1 MPPFHNDHAHNATGT
16 LISDFAPLHPGEFDA
31 GVVVDIFQKSMLG
44 ATRLLMEG
52 GCLACALCG
61 QTKIYWLLD
70 DPLLS
75 FPRRGMYAL
84 GCLGAVGV

>member
-1 MPPFHNDHAHNATGT
+1 MPLFHNDHAHNATGT

-31 GVVVDIFQKSMLG
+31 GVVVVIFQNSMLD
-44 ATRLLMEG
+44 ATRILMEG
-52 GCLACALCG
+52 GFLAIALCG
-61 QTKIYWLLD
+61 QTTIFWVLD